1 MSEINESKLSFSVEL
16 NSREHIKRVSL
27 PNGTGDRLMVEGS
40 LGKLIKIELIEDIL
54 LEIKG
59 VNGTLRIEITREELE
74 KMFNKKS
81 DRGKN

>member
-1 MSEINESKLSFSVEL
+1 MSETNESQLSFSVEL

-27 PNGTGDRLMVEGS
+27 PNGTGDRLMVEGG

-59 VNGTLRIEITREELE
+59 VNGTLRVEITREELE
-74 KMFNKKS
+74 TVFNKKS
-81 DRGKN
+81 NRGSN